1 MTFYKNSDILCV
13 EFNSTEEKA
22 MTNTRLL
29 QGKMKSN
36 SFTVESLA
44 KEVGMSR
51 TGLFN
56 KIHNIREFTVT
67 EMLSVSR
74 KLMLTP
80 DERDEIFFANL

>member
-1 MTFYKNSDILCV
+1 
-13 EFNSTEEKA
+13 